1 MYVTHKAYDHVEW
14 KKRKEERNS
23 RGKST
28 TQRRD
33 KTDKARSAS
42 SEGAPSK
49 CVANYTRGIKSNWTP
64 LSKPS
69 FLRPTYPKN
78 NMNQSWPGSR
88 ETRGSGRWCYQW
100 LLTIFLFLPNIWCLP
115 IGPVPTCPILFNS
128 LFSVTL
134 LDTHYLLRCPTV
146 LWSLH
151 GPH

>member
-49 CVANYTRGIKSNWTP
+49 GVANYTREDQIELDAALEAVLFTSNLPQEQHESIMARFQGNKGIRKMMLPMTLDDFSFSSQYLVPSDWSSSY
-64 LSKPS
+64 LSY
-69 FLRPTYPKN
+69 F
-78 NMNQSWPGSR
+78 
-88 ETRGSGRWCYQW
+88 
-100 LLTIFLFLPNIWCLP
+100 I
-115 IGPVPTCPILFNS
+115 
-128 LFSVTL
+128 
-134 LDTHYLLRCPTV
+134 
-146 LWSLH
+146 
-151 GPH
+151 